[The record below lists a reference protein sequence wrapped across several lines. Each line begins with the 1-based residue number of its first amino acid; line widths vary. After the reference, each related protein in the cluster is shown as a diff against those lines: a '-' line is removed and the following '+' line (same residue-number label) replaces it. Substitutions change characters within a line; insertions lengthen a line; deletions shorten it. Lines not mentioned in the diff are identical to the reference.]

1 MVAMKEAIEKIKN
14 KNKTKSLLS
23 AGTPI
28 RMLGQYIANKQIRKK
43 RKEEINKLI
52 MQVDDMKLD
61 GETRERKRYIKNLI
75 ARAKLENTYKK
86 LDEAKAKKK

>member
-1 MVAMKEAIEKIKN
+1 MVAMKEAIEKIQK

-28 RMLGQYIANKQIRKK
+28 RMLGQYIANNQIRKK